1 MPVEKIKPKM
11 VTVTGT
17 CKYCHQQKVT
27 KVREGTTQNEIDEIV
42 SGECGCPLSCE
53 EIERKTSYTMMI
65 NQIHRVCQQTREQRP
80 TDKKLLQRWNEIQIL
95 FVILASMIS
104 RGLIKKAS
112 ISLDSQNTWTLSR
125 TSKDKLKL
133 KMTFKDDEDSEF

>member
-1 MPVEKIKPKM
+1 M
-11 VTVTGT
+11 V
-17 CKYCHQQKVT
+17 
-27 KVREGTTQNEIDEIV
+27 
-42 SGECGCPLSCE
+42 
-53 EIERKTSYTMMI
+53 